1 MTKPDSNK
9 LFDLAATL
17 LRVGFALLVFC
28 FIQYFF
34 LYVFAAL
41 KISVKQYEGVFSIL
55 YASVTAV
62 SMYLLSKAGVKKGEK
77 FIKFRKPK
85 VYCVA
90 VMIIFGF
97 AMLGVVSVYMLIAHS
112 IADYLKPVSE
122 AIDNYNTSL
131 DRSAQTDMAKVP
143 VWDNILYMISLTF
156 IVPVAEELMFRGI
169 ITGAIAKKFN
179 GPVTV
184 ICSALIFGL
193 MHGISVQ
200 IGYAF
205 ICGLL
210 LAFVYYYTANLW
222 YTVIMHALFNF
233 FGSTLAYFFNLKY
246 VPVAPRTKT
255 VLWFAFDRIELVSIM
270 ISTVFLL
277 ILYYGWK
284 AKARFPEG
292 LEPRFE
298 SFRAKIPEDDDNR
311 ETEIKS
317 YEQA

>member
-1 MTKPDSNK
+1 M
-9 LFDLAATL
+9 FDLATTL
-17 LRVGFALLVFC
+17 LRVGFALLVFA

-34 LYVFAAL
+34 MFVFSAL
-41 KISVKQYEGVFSIL
+41 KINIKQYEGVFSFL

-62 SMYLLSKAGVKKGEK
+62 SMYLLSKAGVKKEEK
-77 FIKFRKPK
+77 FIKFKKPK
-85 VYCVA
+85 SYCIM
-90 VMIIFGF
+90 VMIVFGF
-97 AMLGVVSVYMLIAHS
+97 AMLGIVSIYMLIAHS
-112 IADYLKPVSE
+112 IADRLKPVSE
-122 AIDNYNTSL
+122 AIENYNTSL
-131 DRSAQTDMAKVP
+131 DRAAQTDMAKVP

-169 ITGAIAKKFN
+169 ITGAIARKFN
-179 GPVTV
+179 GAVT
-184 ICSALIFGL
+184 IIGSALIFGI

-233 FGSTLAYFFNLKY
+233 FGSTLAYFFNLEY
-246 VPVAPRTKT
+246 VPIAPVTKAH
-255 VLWFAFDRIELVSIM
+255 LWFIFDRIELVCVM
-270 ISTVFLL
+270 IATVFLV
-277 ILYYGWK
+277 ILYYGMK
-284 AKARFPEG
+284 ANARFPEG
-292 LEPRFE
+292 LEPDFE
-298 SFRAKIPEDDDNR
+298 AFKEKESVETEEK